1 MKRNSLLSLLA
12 TIILFVSCGENKNID
27 STTVSQE
34 KKEEQ
39 PKPAPAKA
47 SGEARS
53 TIRLTITGDAMA
65 GTYDAVCTEAC
76 CSYGIAGDK
85 TFGNQYSVTGKGP
98 KELSSVQ
105 LIVDNVTGNKST
117 KEFLL
122 TVSFGE
128 LFTKDSKSFTI
139 NTRNDYAHGSGTLEL
154 QYSGEKAEVHIKGT
168 SKEGAQIDLQME
180 CNKMVT
186 PENLLKEAADL

>member
-1 MKRNSLLSLLA
+1 
-12 TIILFVSCGENKNID
+12 
-27 STTVSQE
+27 
-34 KKEEQ
+34 
-39 PKPAPAKA
+39 
-47 SGEARS
+47 
-53 TIRLTITGDAMA
+53 MA

-85 TFGNQYSVTGKGP
+85 TFGNQYSATGKGP

-105 LIVDNVTGNKST
+105 LIVDDVTGNKST
-117 KEFLL
+117 KEFFL

-139 NTRNDYAHGSGTLEL
+139 NTRNDNAKGSGTLEL

-186 PENLLKEAADL
+186 PENILKEAADL

>member
-1 MKRNSLLSLLA
+1 LLSLF
-12 TIILFVSCGENKNID
+12 TTVILFVSCGENKTVD
-27 STTVSQE
+27 TTTSSR
-34 KKEEQ
+34 KKTEEQ
-39 PKPAPAKA
+39 PNPATTKA
-47 SGEARS
+47 SGKARS
-53 TIRLTITGDAMA
+53 TIRLTISGDAMA

-85 TFGNQYSVTGKGP
+85 TFGNQYSATGKGP

-105 LIVDNVTGNKST
+105 LIVDDVTGNKST
-117 KEFLL
+117 KEFFL

-139 NTRNDYAHGSGTLEL
+139 NTRNDNAKGSGTLEL

-186 PENLLKEAADL
+186 PENILKEAADL